1 MKPTRN
7 RYITPL
13 SNGLLAEET
22 FELIVA
28 DVCLRSCEQDQAT
41 IEIYVVDRDA
51 IGLIMLIA
59 VEFPAGEFIPFSMLP
74 CAREKHY
81 PKR

>member
-1 MKPTRN
+1 M
-7 RYITPL
+7 
-13 SNGLLAEET
+13 
-22 FELIVA
+22 VA
-28 DVCLRSCEQDQAT
+28 DVCLRSCDQDQAR

-59 VEFPAGEFIPFSMLP
+59 VEFPAGEFIPSSMLP
-74 CAREKHY
+74 RAREKHY